1 MRTILGTLLVTLAV
15 AIGATSAA
23 ASTQDAPQ
31 FGYDVSVQSAGTPV
45 SGHGTMDTYS
55 FP

>member
-1 MRTILGTLLVTLAV
+1 MRTILGTLLVALV
-15 AIGATSAA
+15 AAMGATPAA

-31 FGYDVSVQSAGTPV
+31 FGIDVSVQSAGSPFH
-45 SGHGTMDTYS
+45 GHGTMDTYS

>member
-1 MRTILGTLLVTLAV
+1 MRTILGMLLVVLV
-15 AIGATSAA
+15 AAMGATPAA

-31 FGYDVSVQSAGTPV
+31 FGIDVSVQSAGSPFH
-45 SGHGTMDTYS
+45 GHGTMDTYS